1 MWGNKKILV
10 GILVVLIVVCMV
22 VGAVILLVNFIG
34 KNEGDRGTFP
44 ESMHTPALEE
54 VNELAATMT
63 VDEAK
68 ALYEKTIEEAS
79 TETGRAEARVEY
91 GRYLFANG
99 ELETFVEQFEQVD
112 DELLDSG
119 YDILYYA
126 ALRDYY
132 TLDGE
137 DEISEYYNEKIRIV
151 TENSDYAAGG

>member
-10 GILVVLIVVCMV
+10 GILVALVVICVV
-22 VGAVILLVNFIG
+22 VGVVFLVVYFVG
-34 KNEGDRGTFP
+34 RSGESGSKFP

-54 VNELAATMT
+54 VNELAKTMT
-63 VDEAK
+63 IDEAK

-79 TETGRAEARVEY
+79 TESGRAEARVEY
-91 GRYLFANG
+91 GRYLFNNG
-99 ELETFVEQFEQVD
+99 EMELFVEQFEQVD
-112 DELLDSG
+112 DELLNSG

-132 TLDGE
+132 ALDGE
-137 DEISEYYNEKIRIV
+137 NEISEGYNEKIRIV